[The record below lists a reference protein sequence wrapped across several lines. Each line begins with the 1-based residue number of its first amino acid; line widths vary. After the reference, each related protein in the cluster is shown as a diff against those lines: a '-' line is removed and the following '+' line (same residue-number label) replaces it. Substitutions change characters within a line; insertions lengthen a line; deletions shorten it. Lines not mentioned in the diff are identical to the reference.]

1 MKILRNLLVVVL
13 CIGLLG
19 SCANMNNQ
27 KKGALFGAGGGAA
40 LGAGIGALTGNIALG
55 AAIGTTVGATAGAL
69 IGKKMDKQAQEL
81 SQIEGA
87 AVETITDKNNL
98 QAIKVTFESGIL
110 FQTDKSDLNA
120 ASQKSLTQF
129 ANSLKANPD
138 TYVNI
143 YGHTDNTGTHEHNL
157 TLSKAR
163 AESVAKFLQGLGISS
178 SRMTT
183 EGFSYDQPVA
193 DNSTAAGRAQNRRV
207 EIYIIA
213 NEDMIKKAENGT
225 L

>member
-1 MKILRNLLVVVL
+1 MKILKSLLIVIL
-13 CIGLLG
+13 SIGLLG

-27 KKGALFGAGGGAA
+27 KKGALYGAGGGAA
-40 LGAGIGALTGNIALG
+40 IGAGIGALTGNIALG

-81 SQIEGA
+81 SQIDGA
-87 AVETITDKNNL
+87 AVQTVTDKNNL

-110 FQTDKSDLNA
+110 FQTNKSDLSS
-120 ASQKSLTQF
+120 ASQASLTKF
-129 ANSLKANPD
+129 ATSLKNNPD

-143 YGHTDNTGTHEHNL
+143 YGHTDNTGTHEYNQ
-157 TLSKAR
+157 TLSQAR
-163 AESVAKFLQGLGISS
+163 AQSVATYLQNLGVAA

-193 DNSTAAGRAQNRRV
+193 DNNTAEGRAQNRRV
-207 EIYIIA
+207 EVYIIA
-213 NEDMIKKAENGT
+213 NEAMIQKAEAGT

>member
-1 MKILRNLLVVVL
+1 MKILRTLLVIVL

-19 SCANMNNQ
+19 SCANMTGQ
-27 KKGALFGAGGGAA
+27 KKGALYGAGGGAA

-69 IGKKMDKQAQEL
+69 IGKKMDKQAAEL

-87 AVETITDKNNL
+87 AVESVLDKNNL
-98 QAIKVTFESGIL
+98 QGIKVTFESGIL
-110 FQTDKSDLNA
+110 FQTDKSDLNS
-120 ASQKSLTQF
+120 ASQKSLTKF
-129 ANSLKANPD
+129 ASSLKDNPD

-143 YGHTDNTGTHEHNL
+143 YGHTDNTGSYDHNL
-157 TLSKAR
+157 ALSKAR
-163 AESVAKFLQGLGISS
+163 AQSVATFLQGLGVAA

-207 EIYIIA
+207 EIFIIA
-213 NEDMIKKAENGT
+213 NEEMSKKAENGT